1 MLSETSKVILTII
14 EKQLENGDNKGLKEY
29 GVLIDNA
36 DDQNYHWNVEAMQE
50 MADALKY
57 QQKEIEFLKQR
68 NSDLRKKT
76 YIKVYDENLMLIEEH
91 KTLVKTIDQMRS
103 ELIQLGQLADKFHLE
118 SNNLKNENEKLKGVL
133 KSVETF
139 IGQYVIR

>member
-1 MLSETSKVILTII
+1 MLSETSKLILTII
-14 EKQLENGDNKGLKEY
+14 EQQLENGDNKGLKEY

-76 YIKVYDENLMLIEEH
+76 YINVYDENLQLI
-91 KTLVKTIDQMRS
+91 KTVDQMRN
-103 ELIQLGQLADKFHLE
+103 ELIQMGQLAEKFHLE
-118 SNNLKNENEKLKGVL
+118 ANNLKQENEKLKGVL

-139 IGQYVIR
+139 IGQYAIR